1 VAPFRSPSR
10 AWLFAVAAAIVLLP
24 HLARSFADP
33 DLWWH
38 VKTGELILD
47 GGSIPDRDVFSFTAA
62 GAPWINHEW
71 LSEVVLAGAFRF
83 GGDRGMVAL
92 RLALLAAG
100 CGLLGWLLWKRL
112 PEPLPAL
119 VLLLAALRELAAF
132 WSLRP
137 NDATSILS
145 LAFLACLEAYR
156 RGRHAAVLALPPLMA
171 LWVNLHGG
179 FLLGLAIAAAGLG
192 SLLLRLEGERPPR
205 AERLR
210 LAAVLAATLL
220 APLLNPYG
228 PRLFVYLVQEL
239 GARHAFNTEWQSLSR
254 EPGAW
259 WPYASWALPPILL
272 LAAGRAWR
280 RRPAETALFVLAL
293 VVAFRN
299 VRFVVLVV
307 LLGCLAAATGLAA
320 WIDRLRARGRTRLL
334 DALATP
340 RVTAAACAVLLLLE
354 LPPFLRGIAA
364 GRLHLEVDPLQQ
376 PILAVR
382 FLEDHD
388 LGPNLA
394 LRYDWGGYALCHLHP
409 RYRVSIDGRSVT
421 VYPDRFVSAL
431 LAAWYGGRA
440 LPLLAPYHPDAFLVE
455 TGGPVDQ
462 ELRRNPDWQPVFRDG
477 LAAVFV
483 PRRRAAALAR
493 LGGPPCR
500 YALEPPV
507 SFP

>member
-1 VAPFRSPSR
+1 VTPPRDHWRP
-10 AWLFAVAAAIVLLP
+10 WLFALAAAVALLP

-38 VKTGELILD
+38 VKTGEAILD
-47 GGSIPDRDVFSFTAA
+47 RGSIPDRDLFSFTAA
-62 GAPWINHEW
+62 GASWVNHEW
-71 LSEVVLAGAFRF
+71 LSEVVLAGAFRL
-83 GGDRGMVAL
+83 GGDRGLVAL

-100 CGLLGWLLWKRL
+100 CGLLAWLLWQRL

-137 NDATSILS
+137 NDASSILS

-156 RGRHAAVLALPPLMA
+156 GGRRSAVLALPLLMA
-171 LWVNLHGG
+171 VWVNLHGG

-192 SLLLRLEGERPPR
+192 SFLLGWEGERPSR

-228 PRLFVYLVQEL
+228 PRLFVYLAHEL
-239 GARHAFNTEWQSLSR
+239 GARHAFNTEWQSLPQ

-259 WPYASWALPPILL
+259 WPYASWALPPLAL

-280 RRPAETALFVLAL
+280 LRPAESALFALAL

-299 VRFVVLVV
+299 VRFVVVVV
-307 LLGCLAAATGLAA
+307 LLGSLVAATGLAA
-320 WIDRLRARGRTRLL
+320 WIGRLRARGRARLL

-340 RVTAAACAVLLLLE
+340 RVTAAACAVLVVLE
-354 LPPFLRGIAA
+354 LPPFLHGLAA
-364 GRLHLEVDPLQQ
+364 GRLRLEVDPLQQ

-382 FLEDHD
+382 YLEDHD

-394 LRYDWGGYALCHLHP
+394 VRYDWGGYALCHLYP

-421 VYPDRFVSAL
+421 VYSDRFVSAL

-440 LPLLAPYHPDAFLVE
+440 LPLLAPYHPDVFLVE
-455 TGGPVDQ
+455 SGGPVDR
-462 ELRRNPDWQPVFRDG
+462 ELLRNPGWQPVFRDG

-483 PRRRAAALAR
+483 PRMRAAALDR
-493 LGGPPCR
+493 LNTER
-500 YALEPPV
+500 RQYALTVPV
-507 SFP
+507 FFP